1 LVSNLKEALRLKEK
15 EFEYT
20 LSITRSA
27 KEVKTNNTKQR
38 VDM

>member
-1 LVSNLKEALRLKEK
+1 LVSKLKEALRLKEK

-20 LSITRSA
+20 LSITRIA
-27 KEVKTNNTKQR
+27 KEVKNNKQR